1 MISNWAIDP
10 AWAPRIA
17 EAYALQAG
25 GIPTPKPKQI
35 ANIVGDTMV
44 IDVMGLLM
52 PSPGTGLLALL
63 GAGGSTYSAIG
74 SAVTMAD
81 NSDAIKSVRFHVDS
95 PGGAV
100 TGVRELAALIA
111 ACSKPTLAVVSG
123 NCCSA
128 AIWLAAAADRIVA
141 AHTAVIGCVGVMR
154 IVEGDMTKTPHGS
167 PLRRF
172 VSSQTPDKSAGP
184 DDEGASQYQAV
195 VDDFAGQFLDD
206 LARFR
211 GVDRSKVAEQY
222 GKGAILPARDALKRG
237 IIDGLTGPDST
248 ASTDPAASRTEG
260 AIMPMP
266 NPAELSREELEEFY
280 NKNYERVEEP
290 EDEALHG
297 DDEEEDEMAA
307 DLPATGDKEAEDR
320 IKDNLPA
327 DQAVARDTEL
337 RKLKRQLQSAQ
348 SQLQTQA
355 LHTQAAQAG
364 ERKLRIDAL
373 IESGRIGTDDAARAT
388 AEYLY
393 DAEQT
398 ATVAY
403 ARENDCD
410 LAAAAGAQGAF
421 TLFSDME
428 GRAAGYANRGMR
440 STSIG
445 GQTSTG
451 QLDSTLATA
460 KGFSTWCDKY
470 CADNGVNFSVA
481 SDAFQNQHPDEFRAV
496 RLNGRG

>member
-17 EAYALQAG
+17 EAYALQLG
-25 GIPTPKPKQI
+25 GTPAPKPKQI
-35 ANIVGDTMV
+35 ANIVGDVMV
-44 IDVMGLLM
+44 IDIMGLLM
-52 PSPGTGLLALL
+52 PSQATGLLALL

-74 SAVTMAD
+74 SAVKMAD
-81 NSDAIKSVRFHVDS
+81 GSDAIKSVRFHVDS

-111 ACSKPTLAVVSG
+111 ACSKPTVAVVSG
-123 NCCSA
+123 NCSSA
-128 AIWLAAAADRIVA
+128 AIWLAAAADKIVA

-154 IVEGDMTKTPHGS
+154 MVEGDMAKTPNGA

-172 VSSQTPDKSAGP
+172 VSSQTPDKSSGP
-184 DDEGASQYQAV
+184 DDEGASQYQDI

-206 LARFR
+206 LASFR
-211 GVDRSKVAEQY
+211 GVDRSKVAELY
-222 GKGAILPARDALKRG
+222 GKGAILPAREALRRG
-237 IIDGLTGPDST
+237 MIDGLTGPDST
-248 ASTDPAASRTEG
+248 VSTDPAARRTEG

-266 NPAELSREELEEFY
+266 DPAELSRDELEEFY
-280 NKNYERVEEP
+280 KKNYERDEP
-290 EDEALHG
+290 AEDEAKG
-297 DDEEEDEMAA
+297 DEEEEEMAA
-307 DLPATGDKEAEDR
+307 DLPATGDKESEDR
-320 IKDNLPA
+320 IKDELPA

-337 RKLKRQLQSAQ
+337 RALKRQLQTAQ

-355 LHTQAAQAG
+355 LHTQAAQAT
-364 ERKLRIDAL
+364 ERKIRIDAL

-398 ATVAY
+398 ATVNY
-403 ARENDCD
+403 ARAKGCD
-410 LAAAAGAQGAF
+410 LATAAKAQGGF

-428 GRAAGYANRGMR
+428 ARGAGYANRGLQ

-451 QLDSTLATA
+451 MLDSTLATSR
-460 KGFSTWCDKY
+460 GMESWCEKY
-470 CADNGVNFSVA
+470 SKENGVNFSVA
-481 SDAFQNQHPDEFRAV
+481 SAAFQNQHPDEFRAV
-496 RLNGRG
+496 RLNGRS